1 MVPWRRSWPQGLC
14 SRDQG
19 VSGGPGDSIGLGQH
33 LNEISLR
40 WGRLGDRD
48 RCALRRGE
56 VFTTGCWH
64 YRLSRAVHSSQMTGA
79 LSRQLAELDLERQLR
94 ILAALDSLPDE
105 VGPLSLRD
113 LVPLMRA
120 LHVSRPLNM
129 LSAEALAAA
138 LVLDAEIVVST
149 DNPMLQGGA
158 EDLGIS
164 YRIRAR

>member
-1 MVPWRRSWPQGLC
+1 
-14 SRDQG
+14 
-19 VSGGPGDSIGLGQH
+19 
-33 LNEISLR
+33 
-40 WGRLGDRD
+40 
-48 RCALRRGE
+48 
-56 VFTTGCWH
+56 
-64 YRLSRAVHSSQMTGA
+64 MTGA